1 MPQVIDSSSL
11 GLSFK
16 LPYYKVISD
25 NKDLTFTSR
34 IFSENEALFQNEYR
48 QVNKNS
54 KHIAD
59 FSFKEKNSSSK
70 LTFFKFFN

>member
-25 NKDLTFTSR
+25 NKDLTFSPR
-34 IFSENEALFQNEYR
+34 IFSENEGLFQNEYR

-59 FSFKEKNSSSK
+59 FSLKKKIQHLK
-70 LTFFKFFN
+70 LIFFQIL